1 MARGAT
7 QENIGKRCAAE
18 AFAKP
23 DPFLRE
29 KTFFMSLIRF
39 VLHTDFFKLNI
50 TEFSFLKKKKMTV
63 DTTIL

>member
-23 DPFLRE
+23 DRFLRE

-39 VLHTDFFKLNI
+39 VLHTDFFKLKSRNLV
-50 TEFSFLKKKKMTV
+50 F
-63 DTTIL
+63 